1 MQNSQNIYEEK
12 RLNIHLP
19 YDLIISFLGIFP
31 REMKWYVHITE
42 TIQHPPRAFTFH
54 RVLIL
59 KIVVCPY
66 NETPLTIKKECTCYN
81 MGE

>member
-1 MQNSQNIYEEK
+1 MPSDAMQCKIHKKSMKKK

-42 TIQHPPRAFTFH
+42 TIQHPSRAFTFH
-54 RVLIL
+54 RVLI
-59 KIVVCPY
+59 
-66 NETPLTIKKECTCYN
+66 
-81 MGE
+81 